1 MIEQLRNCFLF
12 SGLDESQLQRVVRN
26 AVRVRLNEGDALFQ
40 QGDTAAR
47 FYLATM
53 GQIKLFRLSP
63 AGNEKVIDIV
73 TPGHTFGEALMFLET
88 PHFPVGAEAL
98 QPSEVI
104 SIDAVDFA
112 DMLKGSVETCF
123 LLMGDMSQRLRGRLR
138 EIDELSLHSATCR
151 VAAYMVK
158 QAPPGANSF
167 ELPVAKQIVA
177 SRLSV
182 KPETFSRIIKNL
194 SSSGVIQVVGSRV
207 TIHDREALNV
217 AAELCGVSAEDY

>member
-1 MIEQLRNCFLF
+1 MIHDNRKKVLILPLAAFSLAFIILSTILFLT
-12 SGLDESQLQRVVRN
+12 V
-26 AVRVRLNEGDALFQ
+26 
-40 QGDTAAR
+40 TARAE
-47 FYLATM
+47 
-53 GQIKLFRLSP
+53 K
-63 AGNEKVIDIV
+63 KVIDIV

-98 QPSEVI
+98 QLSEVI
-104 SIDAVDFA
+104 SIDALDFA

-158 QAPPGANSF
+158 HAPPGTDSF

-194 SSSGVIQVVGSRV
+194 SGSGVIQVAGSRV
-207 TIHDREALNV
+207 TIKDREALN
-217 AAELCGVSAEDY
+217 ATAEVCALSSEHY

>member
-1 MIEQLRNCFLF
+1 
-12 SGLDESQLQRVVRN
+12 
-26 AVRVRLNEGDALFQ
+26 
-40 QGDTAAR
+40 
-47 FYLATM
+47 
-53 GQIKLFRLSP
+53 
-63 AGNEKVIDIV
+63 
-73 TPGHTFGEALMFLET
+73 
-88 PHFPVGAEAL
+88 
-98 QPSEVI
+98 
-104 SIDAVDFA
+104 
-112 DMLKGSVETCF
+112 
-123 LLMGDMSQRLRGRLR
+123 
-138 EIDELSLHSATCR
+138 
-151 VAAYMVK
+151 MVK